1 VNQVRAAAVPQVNQV
16 PVIQRRQAVA
26 PPAWGNDAATAYEI
40 PAVHGPVIEHAG
52 NHAVRGIQ
60 ATAAIEGGENLAT
73 VARNPQPV
81 SGVPEEAQGRRGRY
95 SKNLKGTIQA
105 KACHISF
112 YPPLWTQLL
121 ETAKAEMWHAL
132 FRQHPFLP
140 DK

>member
-1 VNQVRAAAVPQVNQV
+1 MLQLLMRFPPYMVLSLNTLAITRLGAFGPQLLLRVVR
-16 PVIQRRQAVA
+16 I
-26 PPAWGNDAATAYEI
+26 
-40 PAVHGPVIEHAG
+40 
-52 NHAVRGIQ
+52 
-60 ATAAIEGGENLAT
+60 LAT